1 AYTNGK
7 TTTVSVYA
15 FDTIELSKN
24 WLLNG
29 GVRIDDYKTE
39 TSAKTVVNT
48 DPTARGY
55 NGNFFPGYAN
65 GALAPTSKSDS
76 DTLVSWKLGAVYKPV
91 SNGSIYAA
99 TANSYLP
106 PGGSN
111 FSLSA
116 TPVGINSAGF
126 KPQQTRSVEVG
137 TKWELLNKRLS
148 VSAAAYRTTAKNE
161 LAFDD
166 QNGNAT
172 VPGEDREIKGIELD
186 AVGQL
191 TDNRQVSAGIATM
204 DTEIKAGS
212 ARENSN
218 PSTSATGVGTRWSP

>member
-1 AYTNGK
+1 PSFGSVTAPTQNLYSPSASLAMVTPDKNGAYTNGK

-111 FSLSA
+111 FSLSP
-116 TPVGINSAGF
+116 TPV
-126 KPQQTRSVEVG
+126 
-137 TKWELLNKRLS
+137 
-148 VSAAAYRTTAKNE
+148 
-161 LAFDD
+161 
-166 QNGNAT
+166 
-172 VPGEDREIKGIELD
+172 
-186 AVGQL
+186 
-191 TDNRQVSAGIATM
+191 
-204 DTEIKAGS
+204 
-212 ARENSN
+212 
-218 PSTSATGVGTRWSP
+218 